1 VGKAGR
7 IFTFVMEDNGTR
19 PNDRSIRS
27 IPEESGHYFGPR
39 VRLLVQVFCDSKEPL
54 GAKEMLYRVKRLDPL
69 VSFGTVYR
77 FLTLLAASGLATTI
91 PRERR
96 GPLRF
101 KKVTTPVQWANV
113 TMRIWSA
120 RTAARL
126 SKKRVILTARQR
138 SSNHLLPW
146 KPTLFRLTMLG

>member
-1 VGKAGR
+1 MTDQFDQFLK
-7 IFTFVMEDNGTR
+7 
-19 PNDRSIRS
+19 
-27 IPEESGHYFGPR
+27 ESGHYFGPR
-39 VRLLVQVFCDSKEPL
+39 VRLLVQVFCDAKEPL

-101 KKVTTPVQWANV
+101 AKVTTPKLPGQCNHAHLVCKDCGANV
-113 TMRIWSA
+113 QNGTQGEGSD
-120 RTAARL
+120 
-126 SKKRVILTARQR
+126 
-138 SSNHLLPW
+138 H
-146 KPTLFRLTMLG
+146 

>member
-1 VGKAGR
+1 
-7 IFTFVMEDNGTR
+7 MELDQMTEQF
-19 PNDRSIRS
+19 DQFLK
-27 IPEESGHYFGPR
+27 ESGHYFGPR

-96 GPLRF
+96 GPQRF
-101 KKVTTPVQWANV
+101 AKVTTPMQPGHCNHAQLVCKDCGAIV
-113 TMRIWSA
+113 ESETIETEGA
-120 RTAARL
+120 E
-126 SKKRVILTARQR
+126 RV
-138 SSNHLLPW
+138 NY
-146 KPTLFRLTMLG
+146 

>member
-1 VGKAGR
+1 
-7 IFTFVMEDNGTR
+7 MELDQMT
-19 PNDRSIRS
+19 DQFDQFLK
-27 IPEESGHYFGPR
+27 ESGHYFGPR

-96 GPLRF
+96 GPVRF
-101 KKVTTPVQWANV
+101 AKVTTPKQPGQCNHAHLVCKDCGAIVQNGA
-113 TMRIWSA
+113 
-120 RTAARL
+120 L
-126 SKKRVILTARQR
+126 GE
-138 SSNHLLPW
+138 SSDH
-146 KPTLFRLTMLG
+146 

>member
-1 VGKAGR
+1 MKRHSAARQPATPVLSFALNAENPTCGKSRTRFYFRDGG
-7 IFTFVMEDNGTR
+7 IMELDQMT
-19 PNDRSIRS
+19 DQFDQFLK
-27 IPEESGHYFGPR
+27 ESGHYFGPR

-101 KKVTTPVQWANV
+101 AKVTHPKGAWPMQPCAPG
-113 TMRIWSA
+113 
-120 RTAARL
+120 L
-126 SKKRVILTARQR
+126 
-138 SSNHLLPW
+138 
-146 KPTLFRLTMLG
+146 